1 MLAEAVPGRS
11 VIINADSQQVYPEL
25 RVLTARPSVASENRV
40 PHRLY
45 GHRRGAKP
53 YSVVQWRDEALAAI
67 AEAERGDCV
76 PIVVGG
82 TGLYF
87 RALLGGIAE
96 VPDIPVD
103 IRAEVR
109 ERLDRVGSEA
119 LYANLIERDAEAAA
133 LIAPSDGQ
141 RVARALEVIEATDKS
156 LRAWQRDAKE
166 GPKLEPAARV
176 VLWPDRAVLHQRI
189 AQRFEAMIEGGA
201 INEVAALNALGLDPA
216 LPVMKALGVRELT
229 AYLTGEVELK
239 TAVEKAE
246 TATRRFAKR
255 QMTWFRNQMQDW
267 TSVKIGPSAPTQ
279 QMERIF
285 EEIFPF
291 IR

>member
-25 RVLTARPSVASENRV
+25 RVLTARPSVTNEDRV

-45 GHRRGAKP
+45 GHHSGGEP
-53 YSVVQWRDEALAAI
+53 YSVVQWRNEALAAI